1 MRQKV
6 VTLIV
11 RIWQGPD
18 GAVKV
23 SVKPAEEGGLTR
35 YFPNLEALMGYL
47 EQVQEQV
54 ESAPEPSDGLR

>member
-1 MRQKV
+1 MHQKM

-23 SVKPAEEGGLTR
+23 SVKPAEGGPTR

-47 EQVQEQV
+47 EQAHGIEA
-54 ESAPEPSDGLR
+54 APKPSDGLR

>member
-1 MRQKV
+1 MYQKT

-23 SVKPAEEGGLTR
+23 SVKPAEGGPTR
-35 YFPNLEALMGYL
+35 YFPNLDALMGYL
-47 EQVQEQV
+47 EQTQEQI
-54 ESAPEPSDGLR
+54 EAAPEPSDGLR

>member
-1 MRQKV
+1 MHQKM

-23 SVKPAEEGGLTR
+23 SVKPAEGGQPDISLT
-35 YFPNLEALMGYL
+35 
-47 EQVQEQV
+47 
-54 ESAPEPSDGLR
+54 